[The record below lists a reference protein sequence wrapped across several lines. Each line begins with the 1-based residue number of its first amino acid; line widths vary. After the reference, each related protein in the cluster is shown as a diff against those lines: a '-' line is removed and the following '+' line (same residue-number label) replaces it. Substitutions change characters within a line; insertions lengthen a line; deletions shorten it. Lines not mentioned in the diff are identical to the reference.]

1 MRRSELFFL
10 LNCLFEVNATFLQF
24 DTDQN
29 EIKESQSEDLSVKI
43 IFVFLIGLF
52 ASIFNSLVI
61 GTFSFVSDQSQHQ
74 SISFTSTT
82 IPSVISEEENLFT
95 NEDDLNVNNQRCS
108 CGMRNIDTDKI
119 VGGSQATI
127 SEFPWQVGLID
138 DDQDDVS
145 PRWVL
150 IRDYEIFG
158 CDSPRSPR
166 SPNVCLSV
174 CLSHLPQTL
183 DL

>member
-10 LNCLFEVNATFLQF
+10 LNCLIEVNATFLQF

-82 IPSVISEEENLFT
+82 IPSVVSEEENLFIG
-95 NEDDLNVNNQRCS
+95 EDQRCS

>member
-24 DTDQN
+24 DNDQN
-29 EIKESQSEDLSVKI
+29 EIRESQSEDLSVKI

-61 GTFSFVSDQSQHQ
+61 GAFSFVSDQSQHQ

-82 IPSVISEEENLFT
+82 IPSVISEEENLFIG
-95 NEDDLNVNNQRCS
+95 EDQRCS

-138 DDQDDVS
+138 DDQDDLS

-150 IRDYEIFG
+150 IRDYEIFIIKG
-158 CDSPRSPR
+158 
-166 SPNVCLSV
+166 VLI
-174 CLSHLPQTL
+174 
-183 DL
+183 